1 MSESWQS
8 GNTLFGGPVEVDE
21 TCIGGKE
28 RNKRAARNPL
38 PGVGVQAGLLLQVQK
53 IVLLTRSVRGH
64 YPKNFT

>member
-38 PGVGVQAGLLLQVQK
+38 PGVEV
-53 IVLLTRSVRGH
+53 
-64 YPKNFT
+64 